1 MTESSPRDRVDGMI
15 DVISGSHGPAD
26 LESKAL
32 AYRLRR
38 VAHHME
44 IELKRELARHGIEL
58 WELELLAC
66 LRRAAP
72 RHRLSAKDLMA
83 QMQLTTGAVTNRVS
97 RLEAKGWVS
106 RELDP
111 DDRRSVLVTL
121 TERGL
126 GRALRVFA
134 TKTEAERTL
143 LSAFTHE
150 QQQELNAALRTLL
163 ISLEGHHP

>member
-15 DVISGSHGPAD
+15 DVISSAHDLPH

-32 AYRLRR
+32 VYRLRR

-44 IELKRELARHGIEL
+44 IELKRELAQHGIEL

-66 LRRAAP
+66 LRRAP
-72 RHRLSAKDLMA
+72 HHRLSAKDLLE
-83 QMQLTTGAVTNRVS
+83 QMRLTTGAVTNRVS

-111 DDRRSVLVTL
+111 TDRRSVLVTL
-121 TERGL
+121 TESGL
-126 GRALRVFA
+126 DRALQVFA

-143 LSAFTHE
+143 LSAFTPE
-150 QQQELNAALRTLL
+150 QQRALNGTLRTLL
-163 ISLEGHHP
+163 ISLEGRHP

>member
-15 DVISGSHGPAD
+15 DVISSAHDLTD

-32 AYRLRR
+32 VYRLRR

-44 IELKRELARHGIEL
+44 TELKRELTRYGIEL

-66 LRRAAP
+66 LRRAVP
-72 RHRLSAKDLMA
+72 HHRLSAKDLMA

-111 DDRRSVLVTL
+111 ADRRSVLVTL

-126 GRALRVFA
+126 DRATQVFA

-150 QQQELNAALRTLL
+150 QQQELNAVLRTLL
-163 ISLEGHHP
+163 ISLEGRHP